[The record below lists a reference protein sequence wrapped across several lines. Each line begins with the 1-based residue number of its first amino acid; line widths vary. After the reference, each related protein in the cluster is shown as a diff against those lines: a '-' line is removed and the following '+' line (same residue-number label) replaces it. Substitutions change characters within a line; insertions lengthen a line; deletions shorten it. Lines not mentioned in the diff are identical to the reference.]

1 MLDPLSGCKLRAMS
15 VFRVLRYLVLV
26 LALVAG
32 GMAPG
37 FAQEVHPVPETA
49 MQAPCHG
56 MDGELVDTSPD
67 PVGHGDCCEGGECR
81 CDCLQ
86 HSPAGVV
93 LLRHLAPMPPAGQL
107 AVLAASSRAPARTL
121 PATRPPI
128 A

>member
-1 MLDPLSGCKLRAMS
+1 MS

-37 FAQEVHPVPETA
+37 FAQELTPVSETA
-49 MQAPCHG
+49 MQVPCHG
-56 MDGELVDTSPD
+56 MDGELLDASPE
-67 PVGHGDCCEGGECR
+67 PGGHGDCCEGGECR

-86 HSPAGVV
+86 HSPAGVD

-107 AVLAASSRAPARTL
+107 AVLAATPRAAAHTL

>member
-1 MLDPLSGCKLRAMS
+1 MPL
-15 VFRVLRYLVLV
+15 FRVLRYLVLV

-32 GMAPG
+32 GVAPG
-37 FAQEVHPVPETA
+37 FAQEAHPAAEIS

-56 MDGELVDTSPD
+56 MDGELVGAAPD
-67 PVGHGDCCEGGECR
+67 AAGHGDCCDGGECR

-86 HSPAGVV
+86 HTPATVVV
-93 LLRHLAPMPPAGQL
+93 LRQLAPLPPGSRL
-107 AVLAASSRAPARTL
+107 AVPATASHAPARTL